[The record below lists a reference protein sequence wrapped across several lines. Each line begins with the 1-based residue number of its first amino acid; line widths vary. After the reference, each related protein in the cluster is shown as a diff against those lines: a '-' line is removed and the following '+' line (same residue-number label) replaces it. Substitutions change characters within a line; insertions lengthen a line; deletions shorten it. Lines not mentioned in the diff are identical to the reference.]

1 MHHHVPAVEGHHEA
15 LREELDV
22 GGVQEEDEVVLD
34 VGHRGGGGLCP
45 PFELLAMTFFK
56 NPSCA
61 VERQQASGDVDGIEA
76 ASPLPGCTTRC
87 R

>member
-1 MHHHVPAVEGHHEA
+1 MCCMHHDVPAVEGHHEA

-45 PFELLAMTFFK
+45 PFELLAITFK
-56 NPSCA
+56 KTLRVLLSVNKPQ
-61 VERQQASGDVDGIEA
+61 VRWTV
-76 ASPLPGCTTRC
+76 
-87 R
+87 